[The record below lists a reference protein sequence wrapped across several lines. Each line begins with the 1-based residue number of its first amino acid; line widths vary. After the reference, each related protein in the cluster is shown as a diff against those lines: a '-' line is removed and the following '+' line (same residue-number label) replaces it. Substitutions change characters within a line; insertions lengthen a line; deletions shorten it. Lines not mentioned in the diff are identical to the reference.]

1 LALSFYLE
9 PQRSK
14 CNTKQQIA
22 TNVTSQE
29 KLLVIPFH
37 FNFDTS
43 RQQAGRGQGERI
55 KDQSFV
61 SDISLNG
68 ISTQLINEVCA
79 NLICKAGFDNSQIQN
94 LIEDFSE
101 GCEILPV
108 SLETL

>member
-29 KLLVIPFH
+29 KVLV
-37 FNFDTS
+37 
-43 RQQAGRGQGERI
+43 
-55 KDQSFV
+55 
-61 SDISLNG
+61 
-68 ISTQLINEVCA
+68 STQVINEVCA